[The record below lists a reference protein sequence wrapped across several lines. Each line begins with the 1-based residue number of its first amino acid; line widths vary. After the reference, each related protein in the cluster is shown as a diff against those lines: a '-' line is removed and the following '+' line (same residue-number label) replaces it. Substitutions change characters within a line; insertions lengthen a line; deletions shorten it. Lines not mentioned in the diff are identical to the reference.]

1 MRKKQQMIWDSLSL
15 GVCYYPEQWD
25 ESLWKSDLE
34 RMMACGISTVRIGEF
49 GWSTVEPREGEFTFD
64 FYDRFLALVEQTP
77 LKVIFGTP
85 TATPP
90 AWLTEK
96 YPEVLNCRQDG
107 VPYQHGMRRHY
118 TYNSL
123 VYQKL
128 CARIV
133 HQLGQHFGKHPSI
146 VGWQIDNELNCET
159 ADFYSESD
167 DEAFREFVRG
177 KYGEIDALNKAWGTV
192 FWNQTYTC
200 WDEVHLP
207 RLTIHN
213 SPNPHHAL
221 DYIRFVS
228 DSASRF
234 CKMQSDIL
242 RQYCKPGDFITT
254 NGLFPHL
261 DNHTLT
267 DEALDVWTYDS
278 YPNFAFC
285 LCEDPKHA
293 RNLND
298 RRWSGHL
305 AEIRSI
311 SPHFGVME
319 QQSGATGWN
328 TRLES
333 PAPKPGQMLL
343 WAMQSIAHG
352 ADFVCFFRWRTS
364 VMGSEMYWHGIL
376 DYDNRDNRKIQE
388 LKELNRRLEPLR
400 ELAGADYPAGFALV
414 RDYDNVWDSEVDR
427 WHRRLAWSSEEEI
440 FIASQV
446 NHTPMD
452 YLYLLENTEVEEL
465 LRYPI
470 LIYPHPYILTQR
482 TVELLTAYVERGGM
496 LILGARAGMK
506 DKTGKCVMRPMPGLL
521 SELTHTQV
529 EEFTLVGS
537 GDDPVAM
544 DWDGKQ
550 VDTGVFNEV
559 LSSTAEDARVLAVY
573 SSSYYAGR
581 PALIERTFG
590 RGRVLHFGG
599 TFTQKNTVSLLSY
612 LGSLSPWEKTLHL
625 PEECELCPREKDGKQ
640 YLFVLNYSA
649 KAQNITLKVPVKD
662 MESGLEI
669 QGETALVPYEV
680 KVYQIK

>member
-1 MRKKQQMIWDSLSL
+1 MD
-15 GVCYYPEQWD
+15 
-25 ESLWKSDLE
+25 
-34 RMMACGISTVRIGEF
+34 CGISVIRIGEF
-49 GWSTVEPREGEFTFD
+49 GWSKVEPREGEFTFE

-77 LKVIFGTP
+77 LKIIFGTP

-107 VPYQHGMRRHY
+107 VPYRHGMRRHY
-118 TYNSL
+118 TYNSP
-123 VYQKL
+123 VYQSL

-133 HQLGQHFGKHPSI
+133 EQLGRHYGKHPSI
-146 VGWQIDNELNCET
+146 IGWQIDNELNCET

-167 DEAFREFVRG
+167 DEAFRAFVQE
-177 KYGEIDALNKAWGTV
+177 KYGEIEALNRAWGTV
-192 FWNQTYTC
+192 FWNQTYSC

-207 RLTIHN
+207 RLTIHD

-242 RQYCKPGDFITT
+242 RQHCKPGDFITT

-267 DEALDVWTYDS
+267 DTALDVWTYDS

-293 RNLND
+293 KNLND
-298 RRWSGHL
+298 RRWSDHL
-305 AEIRSI
+305 AEVRSI

-333 PAPKPGQMLL
+333 PAPKPGQLLL

-352 ADFVCFFRWRTS
+352 ADFVSFFRWRTS

-376 DYDNRDNRKIQE
+376 DYDNRDNRKLRE

-400 ELAGADYPAGFALV
+400 ELAGADYLSSFALV
-414 RDYDNVWDSEVDR
+414 RDYDNVWDSEVDH

-440 FIASQV
+440 FVTAQTT
-446 NHTPMD
+446 HTPMD
-452 YLYLLENTEVEEL
+452 YLYLLENTDVEEL
-465 LRYPI
+465 LRYPV
-470 LIYPHPYILTQR
+470 LICPHPHILSQR
-482 TVELLTAYVERGGM
+482 TAGLLSTYVERGGT
-496 LILGARAGMK
+496 LVLGARAGMK

-521 SELTHTQV
+521 SKLTHTQV
-529 EEFTLVGS
+529 EEFTLIGP
-537 GDDPVAM
+537 GDDPIAM
-544 DWDGKQ
+544 DWDGNR
-550 VDTGVFNEV
+550 VDTGIFNEV
-559 LSSTAEDARVLAVY
+559 LSAAAEDTRVLAVY
-573 SSSYYAGR
+573 TSGYYAGK
-581 PALIERTFG
+581 PALVERAFG

-599 TFTQKNTVSLLSY
+599 TFTQGNTRSILSY
-612 LGSLSPWEKTLHL
+612 LDALSPWKKLIHL
-625 PEECELCPREKDGKQ
+625 PDECELCPREKDGKQ
-640 YLFVLNYSA
+640 YLFVLNYAPQA
-649 KAQNITLKVPVKD
+649 KKVTICAPMLD
-662 MESGLEI
+662 MESGVKV
-669 QGETALVPYEV
+669 QGDMALMPYEV
-680 KVYQIK
+680 KVYRIN